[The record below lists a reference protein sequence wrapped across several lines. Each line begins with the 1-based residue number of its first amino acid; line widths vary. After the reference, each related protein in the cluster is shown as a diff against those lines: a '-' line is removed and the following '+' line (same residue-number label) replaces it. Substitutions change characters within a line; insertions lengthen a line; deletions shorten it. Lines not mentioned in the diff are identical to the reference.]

1 MQYPKEKLTKVL
13 ALIIKNHRI
22 KAKKSIYQISAE
34 SAVEYSTWRKIEKA
48 SSKDI
53 NLSSIW
59 KIAEGLDITPEDL
72 IKELRLKLGENF
84 SITDD

>member
-1 MQYPKEKLTKVL
+1 MTKIL
-13 ALIIKNHRI
+13 ALIIRKHRI

-34 SAVEYSTWRKIEKA
+34 SAIDYSTWRKIEKA
-48 SSKDI
+48 CSKDI
-53 NLSSIW
+53 NLSSLW
-59 KIAEGLDITPEDL
+59 KIAEGLDILPEDL